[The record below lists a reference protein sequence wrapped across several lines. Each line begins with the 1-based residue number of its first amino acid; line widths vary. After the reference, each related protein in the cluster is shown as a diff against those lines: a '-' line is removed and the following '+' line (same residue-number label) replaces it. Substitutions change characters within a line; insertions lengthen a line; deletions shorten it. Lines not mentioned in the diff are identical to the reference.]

1 MQKDFKKN
9 FRDFYMLGGLVL
21 LIFIISFR
29 KIVFTGTYLGHT
41 WDWGNPLYPSH
52 IKKYAELL
60 MFYIWN
66 DTIDL
71 GISSHVSKSLFLF
84 GLFNYVLHFLG
95 GVILQKII
103 LFLIFFLSV
112 YTFNR
117 LARFLSFNRYASIVT
132 SIFYAFSPLVYS
144 RIIAGHLV
152 YLIAYSMLPLFL
164 LILVKYFLN
173 AAYNNKKEYIY
184 FGLIM
189 VILSWHIS
197 FPILASIM
205 VLLTIALNLLLGS
218 SIKII
223 TKKFFYA
230 AVMAILLNAF
240 WIVSFVIPLLS
251 GGEIPRGGGFAAN
264 LGKISY
270 DTEMAMRSNYLKSVS
285 QPISNII
292 RGMADNGLHTEF
304 VFPINDF
311 FSRVGFASSF
321 LIPVMVFATLL
332 TVKRKDKNFWFFM
345 ILAILGITL
354 SSGVKNPFGYII
366 YEYVFKH
373 ISLLYSAF
381 SNPMRFMPL
390 VYISYAVLIGYFI
403 ESISIGK
410 QDEAKIKSTGIHL
423 GYKVLPILTV
433 ALVAYPFWSGGITK
447 PLDLMFDQPLSLIAV
462 KPKTEEKRLYE
473 FLERQ
478 KGIRVSYLPAAYNSF
493 VGETDLNFEWSTSFS
508 PIPEFMSDMN
518 IKEPLSK
525 YIQTLMVYDNQDIPV
540 KHLGKLFGLA
550 GSKYIILPEYKDGI
564 LPYTRFEGRLYIE
577 KDLKRSLMNQKDI
590 AKDNSVG
597 ELDEIS
603 IYKNQNAL
611 PLIYG
616 AANTKVF
623 TGNLEDLRRYFET
636 SENNSSEAYF
646 FLSQIPEHKRKY
658 FMQNVSNTDTEIVDT
673 NGLLQF
679 LLTPEKYLDTLST
692 HAVVNPQSGW
702 FPLANNWSKNIDYTA
717 LLNKDF
723 GIYSYSSSDR
733 LPKLSIEYKIGNEEE
748 GKYIVYGL
756 FYFHPRGGNIYLEID
771 SNDKFTVDTQDS
783 RIGYRYIELGR
794 IAWGKGI
801 HKIDILGETD
811 VENVII
817 ALVVIPEGV
826 DTLTKSASEKMAKEY
841 RFNTVLK

>member
-1 MQKDFKKN
+1 MKSK
-9 FRDFYMLGGLVL
+9 FYLY
-21 LIFIISFR
+21 LIFISLFLISFR
-29 KIVFTGTYLGHT
+29 DVFFAYDYIGHT
-41 WDWGNPLYPSH
+41 WDWGFPLYPSH
-52 IKKYAELL
+52 IKKYAESL

-84 GLFNYVLHFLG
+84 GFFNYVLHFLG
-95 GVILQKII
+95 GIILQRII

-112 YTFNR
+112 STFYL
-117 LARFLSFNRYASIVT
+117 LARFLSFNRYASIIT

-152 YLIAYSMLPLFL
+152 YLIAYSILPLFV

-173 AAYNNKKEYIY
+173 VTYNNKKGHIY
-184 FGLIM
+184 FGMIM

-205 VLLTIALNLLLGS
+205 VLLAIVLNFLLGND
-218 SIKII
+218 IKII
-223 TKKFFYA
+223 TKKFSYA
-230 AVMAILLNAF
+230 AIVAILLNAF

-251 GGEIPRGGGFAAN
+251 GGEMPRGGGFAAN

-270 DTEMAMRSNYLKSVS
+270 DTEMAMRYNYLKSAS

-311 FSRVGFASSF
+311 ISRVGFASSF
-321 LIPVMVFATLL
+321 FIPIMVFSTFL
-332 TVKRKDKNFWFFM
+332 TVKRKDRNFWFFM
-345 ILAILGITL
+345 ILAIFGITL

-403 ESISIGK
+403 ESIFIK
-410 QDEAKIKSTGIHL
+410 QDDRDKMKSTG
-423 GYKVLPILTV
+423 VLQMHKIVTLFIV
-433 ALVAYPFWSGGITK
+433 ALVSYPFWSGGITK

-462 KPKTEEKRLYE
+462 KPKTEEKRFYE
-473 FLERQ
+473 FLEKQ
-478 KGIRVSYLPAAYNSF
+478 KNIRVSYLPAVYNSF
-493 VGETDLNFEWSTSFS
+493 VGETALNFEWSTAFS
-508 PIPEFMSDMN
+508 PVPEFMSDSN

-540 KHLGKLFGLA
+540 KHLGKLFGLV
-550 GSKYIILPEYKDGI
+550 GSKYIVFPEYKDGI
-564 LPYTRFEGRLYIE
+564 IPYTRFEGRIYIE

-590 AKDNSVG
+590 VKDNSVG

-603 IYKNQNAL
+603 IYKNQNVL

-658 FMQNVSNTDTEIVDT
+658 FMQNISNADTEIVDT

-679 LLTPEKYLDTLST
+679 LLTPENYLDTLST
-692 HAVVNPQSGW
+692 NAVVNPQSGW
-702 FPLANNWSKNIDYTA
+702 FPLANNWSKDVNYTA
-717 LLNKDF
+717 LLNKEF
-723 GIYSYSSSDR
+723 GIYSSSSFDK
-733 LPKLSIEYKIGNEEE
+733 LPKLSIEYKIKGSED
-748 GKYIVYGL
+748 GRYVFYGL

>member
-1 MQKDFKKN
+1 MKSK
-9 FRDFYMLGGLVL
+9 FYLY
-21 LIFIISFR
+21 LIFIFLFLISFR
-29 KIVFTGTYLGHT
+29 GVFFADEYIGHT
-41 WDWGNPLYPSH
+41 WDWGFPLYPFH
-52 IKKYAELL
+52 IKKYAESI
-60 MFYIWN
+60 MFYVWN

-95 GVILQKII
+95 GVMLQRII

-117 LARFLSFNRYASIVT
+117 LARFLSFNRYASIIT

-152 YLIAYSMLPLFL
+152 YLIAYSMLPLFV

-173 AAYNNKKEYIY
+173 SAYNNKKGYIY

-197 FPILASIM
+197 FPVLASIM

-230 AVMAILLNAF
+230 AVMTILLNAF
-240 WIVSFVIPLLS
+240 WIVSFVILLLS

-264 LGKISY
+264 FGKISY
-270 DTEMAMRSNYLKSVS
+270 DIEMAMRSNYLKSAS

-311 FSRVGFASSF
+311 ISRVGFAFSF
-321 LIPVMVFATLL
+321 FIPVMAFSTLL
-332 TVKRKDKNFWFFM
+332 TVKKKDKKFWFFM

-366 YEYVFKH
+366 YEHVFKH

-390 VYISYAVLIGYFI
+390 VYISYAALIGYFI
-403 ESISIGK
+403 ESIFIK
-410 QDEAKIKSTGIHL
+410 QDDRDKMKST
-423 GYKVLPILTV
+423 KVLQMYKIMPIFIV
-433 ALVAYPFWSGGITK
+433 SLVIYPFLSGDMNK
-447 PLDLMFDQPLSLIAV
+447 PLNLMFDQPLSLV
-462 KPKTEEKRLYE
+462 STKPKNEEKRLYE

-478 KGIRVSYLPAAYNSF
+478 KDIRVSYLPAAYNSF
-493 VGETDLNFEWSTSFS
+493 VGETDLNFEWSTAFS
-508 PIPEFMSDMN
+508 LVPEFMSDIN

-525 YIQTLMVYDNQDIPV
+525 YIQTLMVYDNQDVPV

-550 GSKYIILPEYKDGI
+550 GSKYIIFPEYKDGI
-564 LPYTRFEGRLYIE
+564 LPYARFEGRTYIE
-577 KDLKRSLMNQKDI
+577 KDLKISLMNQKDI
-590 AKDNSVG
+590 VKDTSAG
-597 ELDEIS
+597 ELGEIG
-603 IYKNQNAL
+603 IYRNQNVL

-616 AANTKVF
+616 AANAKVF
-623 TGNLEDLRRYFET
+623 TGNLEDLRMYFET
-636 SENNSSEAYF
+636 SGDNSSEAYF
-646 FLSQIPEHKRKY
+646 FLSQLPESKRKY
-658 FMQNVSNTDTEIVDT
+658 FMQSISNTDTEIVDT

-679 LLTPEKYLDTLST
+679 LLTPERYVNTLST
-692 HAVVNPQSGW
+692 YAVLNPKSGW
-702 FPLANNWSKNIDYTA
+702 SPLANNWSKDVNYSA
-717 LLNKDF
+717 LLNKEF
-723 GIYSYSSSDR
+723 GIYSSSSSDKA
-733 LPKLSIEYKIGNEEE
+733 PTLSIKYEIKDNED
-748 GKYIVYGL
+748 GRYVFYGL
-756 FYFHPRGGNIYLEID
+756 FYFHSRGGNIYFEID
-771 SNDKFTVDTQDS
+771 DNDKFTVDTQNS
-783 RIGYRYIELGR
+783 HTGYRYIELGR
-794 IAWGKGI
+794 IDWEKGI
-801 HKIDILGETD
+801 HKIDILGEAD
-811 VENVII
+811 VENVIL
-817 ALVVIPEGV
+817 ALVVVPENI
-826 DTLTKSASEKMAKEY
+826 DYLTKDLSEKTIKEY
-841 RFNTVLK
+841 RFKMVLK

>member
-1 MQKDFKKN
+1 MKSK
-9 FRDFYMLGGLVL
+9 FYLY
-21 LIFIISFR
+21 LIFIFLFLISFR
-29 KIVFTGTYLGHT
+29 GVFWADGYIGHT
-41 WDWGNPLYPSH
+41 WDWGYPLYPSQ
-52 IKKYAELL
+52 IKKYAESI

-95 GVILQKII
+95 GIILQRII

-152 YLIAYSMLPLFL
+152 YLIAYSIFPLFV
-164 LILVKYFLN
+164 LILIKYFLN

-251 GGEIPRGGGFAAN
+251 GGEIPRGGGFSAN
-264 LGKISY
+264 FGKISY
-270 DTEMAMRSNYLKSVS
+270 DTEMAMRSNYLKSAS

-311 FSRVGFASSF
+311 ISRVGFASSF
-321 LIPVMVFATLL
+321 FIPIMVFSTLL

-366 YEYVFKH
+366 YEYVLKH

-390 VYISYAVLIGYFI
+390 VYISYAALIGYFI
-403 ESISIGK
+403 ESVSIGK
-410 QDEAKIKSTGIHL
+410 QDGKYKIKPARIHQT
-423 GYKVLPILTV
+423 YKILPFLTV
-433 ALVAYPFWSGGITK
+433 ALVIYPFWSGGVTK
-447 PLDLMFDQPLSLIAV
+447 PLNLMFDQPISLIV
-462 KPKTEEKRLYE
+462 TKPQNEEKRVYE
-473 FLERQ
+473 FLEKQ
-478 KGIRVSYLPAAYNSF
+478 KNIRVSYLPPAYNSF
-493 VGETDLNFEWSTSFS
+493 VGETDLNFEWSASFS

-540 KHLGKLFGLA
+540 KHLGKVFGLA

-564 LPYTRFEGRLYIE
+564 LPYARFKGRLYID
-577 KDLKRSLMNQKDI
+577 KDLKRSLMSQEDI
-590 AKDNSVG
+590 VKDNSAG
-597 ELDEIS
+597 EFGEIS
-603 IYKNQNAL
+603 IYKNQNVL

-616 AANTKVF
+616 AANAKVF

-636 SENNSSEAYF
+636 SEENNREAYF
-646 FLSQIPEHKRKY
+646 FLSQIPDYQRRHFIKNASG
-658 FMQNVSNTDTEIVDT
+658 MDLEIIDT
-673 NGLLQF
+673 NNSLLF
-679 LLTPEKYLDTLST
+679 LLTSKEYLNPLFNY
-692 HAVVNPQSGW
+692 VVVGSGSGW
-702 FPLANNWSKNIDYTA
+702 APLANNWSKDVNYAA
-717 LLNKDF
+717 LLDKEW
-723 GIYSYSSSDR
+723 GIYSERSSKPPR
-733 LPKLSIEYKIGNEEE
+733 LSIEYRIKEAGR
-748 GKYIVYGL
+748 YILYGL
-756 FYFHPRGGNIYLEID
+756 FYFHPAGGNVQINID
-771 SNDKFTVDTQDS
+771 GVSKFVVATRDS
-783 RIGYRYIELGR
+783 SISYRYIPLGQADLEER
-794 IAWGKGI
+794 LY
-801 HKIDILGETD
+801 KIDIIGEPD
-811 VENVII
+811 AENVIL
-817 ALVVIPEGV
+817 ALGVIPDYILSSTNAE
-826 DTLTKSASEKMAKEY
+826 LKEIINDY
-841 RFNTVLK
+841 RFKLVLR